1 MTIQQQT
8 TQSRAAYLQ
17 NARRYAK
24 RQFDKLRISAEY
36 RHCHESHAVNQAL
49 LLTEQKYVDLGTFGV
64 EGCTTDYGQDAF
76 TIQYLNS
83 GETYEP
89 TICYYK
95 GRFVVSSWG
104 DIAERYL

>member
-1 MTIQQQT
+1 MTIQQES

-36 RHCHESHAVNQAL
+36 RYSHPSHAVNRAL
-49 LLTEQKYVDLGTFGV
+49 LLTEQKYTDLGTFGV
-64 EGCTTDYGQDAF
+64 EGSTTYCGQDPF
-76 TIQYLNS
+76 TIQYLNM

-95 GRFVVSSWG
+95 GRFIVSSWG